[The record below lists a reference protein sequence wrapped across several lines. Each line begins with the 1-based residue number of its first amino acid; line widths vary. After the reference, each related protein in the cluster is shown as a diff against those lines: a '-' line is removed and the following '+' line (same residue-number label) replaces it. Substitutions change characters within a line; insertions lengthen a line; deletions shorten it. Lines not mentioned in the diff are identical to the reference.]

1 MLMFADH
8 RQHYLEEVR
17 STLSVVIY
25 PLQLLINAPFKA
37 ADWAS
42 SEFRTHQRLMQDNA
56 RLSIENLRLRAQLQ
70 KFDAM
75 ENENMRLRELLE
87 SSFKAGDRVLITELL
102 RVNMEPYTH
111 QIILNK
117 GSQQEVFAGQPVIDA
132 EGIMG
137 QVVHV
142 GPFTSTVMLIT
153 DPNHALPVEVNRNGL
168 RSIAIGTGEL
178 LQLELLYIP
187 PNGDIKVGDL
197 LVSSGLGGRFP
208 AGYPVAIVTRVD
220 IKPGQRFARVL
231 AEPKAELQRTRELL
245 LVWPSP
251 TAASNALNSNVPDS
265 HADNT
270 LDKEAA
276 P

>member
-1 MLMFADH
+1 MFADH
-8 RQHYLEEVR
+8 RQHYLEDVR
-17 STLSVVIY
+17 SALSIVVY
-25 PLQLLINAPFKA
+25 PLQLLVNAPFKA

-42 SEFRTHQRLMQDNA
+42 SEFRTHERLMEDNA
-56 RLSIENLRLRAQLQ
+56 RFSLENLQLRAQLQ

-117 GSQQEVFAGQPVIDA
+117 GSRQEVFVGQPVIDA

-168 RSIAIGTGEL
+168 RSIAIGTGDL
-178 LQLELLYIP
+178 MQLELLYIP

-208 AGYPVAIVTRVD
+208 PGYPVATITQVD
-220 IKPGQRFARVL
+220 IKPGQRFAKVL

-251 TAASNALNSNVPDS
+251 TQASNALNDAASNTA
-265 HADNT
+265 ADI
-270 LDKEAA
+270 KPEKKAI